1 MLLKLRIDEL
11 RSPHLQR
18 FTHHRSLWIF
28 WRCVPSPGESL
39 MVKPVEGQSRT
50 LVELP
55 EIEILSFLDFELD
68 VQQQAT

>member
-1 MLLKLRIDEL
+1 
-11 RSPHLQR
+11 
-18 FTHHRSLWIF
+18 
-28 WRCVPSPGESL
+28 